1 MSIEVVKTCPLGSE
15 CEEIKDGKLH
25 RCRWFIE
32 MAGKTQD
39 GKDVNSWDCA
49 ISWQPILMVE
59 MSSTS
64 RNVSASVDSLRNE
77 TVGRQDAA
85 LKIIKG
91 NSDAKEII
99 NQ

>member
-25 RCRWFIE
+25 RCRWYIE

-39 GKDVNSWDCA
+39 GTEVNTWDCA
-49 ISWQPILMVE
+49 IAWQPILMVE

-77 TVGRQDAA
+77 TVKRQDIA
-85 LKIIKG
+85 LQFATGIK
-91 NSDAKEII
+91 NVKTISD
-99 NQ
+99 Q